1 MAAFRRARP
10 LAAPFAAL
18 GRLASP
24 PFLPLQVLT
33 LIMTSRTPDVSARR
47 IFLPDVPVIVADWT
61 TAAVLDPCGEISTG
75 PVAQVGQRIVAAR
88 PMLCHGPATAARL
101 KVEPFRACDVLE
113 LFAFVRPATFC
124 LPTVAGLAQALG
136 LPIPATLEDRPVTL
150 LEAATAL
157 LGELKR
163 LSDLDAKPLAE
174 VAGAMT
180 RGGWPWG
187 ASALAALGF
196 GGPGGEPNTA
206 KGFGPAAGLR
216 VWMRLPEWQERP
228 PPAPPGSQPISPD
241 ESEERLMQLLGPN
254 AETRDVQRS
263 YTRTITA
270 AFQPRPAPDQP
281 LLVLAE
287 AGTGT
292 GKTLGYVAP
301 ASLWAER
308 NEGAVWLATFTRNL
322 QRQLDQELDRLYPDP
337 EEKKRKV
344 VIRKGRENYLCL
356 LNYEDAVNRL
366 QTQPADAPAL
376 GLIARWAGATRGGD
390 MIGGD
395 LPGWLPEIIGR
406 AKTLGLADRRGECI
420 YAACSHY
427 QKCFIERTVR
437 RARHAQIVVANH
449 ALVMVQAALGG
460 IDDAARPTRYV
471 FDEGHHIFEAA
482 DGAFSAHLSGLE
494 AADLRRWLLGAE
506 GGAVLGSRGGS
517 RARGLKRRVEDLI
530 ATGNGQ
536 GSAQATDGGLAV
548 ALEETLAGARHLP
561 SQGWRNRIRDGEP
574 HGPTEAF
581 LALVR
586 AQVLARADAGSPY
599 SLEAETTPAIDG
611 LAEAAKALDAALQR
625 LEQPLRRLMAG
636 FGRKLNAEAAEL
648 DTAARIRIEAL
659 IRTLERRGAIP
670 VAAWRAMLGALGTS
684 TPAEFVDWFSIERND
699 AHDVDVGL
707 HRHWIDPTLP
717 FARALADHTHGMV
730 VTSATLLNGA
740 EDQDAD
746 WAIAEAHVGASHLAP
761 PVARTSLISPFAYPT
776 RTKVIVVTD
785 VRKDDLAQVASA
797 YRELFLA
804 SNGGALGLFTAI
816 SRLRE
821 VHRQIAPAL
830 DAAGLPLYAQHV
842 DAMDISTLVDIF
854 RAEEDASLLGTDAVR
869 EGVDVPGRSL
879 RLVVFD
885 RVPWPRPD
893 ILHKAR
899 RIAFGKRGYDD
910 AVTRLRLKQAFGRL
924 IRRADD
930 RGIFVLLDPM
940 MPTRLRGAFPPD
952 VPYLRVGLKDAVE
965 EVAAFLKKP

>member
-1 MAAFRRARP
+1 MKT
-10 LAAPFAAL
+10 
-18 GRLASP
+18 SP
-24 PFLPLQVLT
+24 PE
-33 LIMTSRTPDVSARR
+33 IAARR
-47 IFLPDVPVIVADWT
+47 ILLPDVPVVAADWSQ
-61 TAAVLDPCGEISTG
+61 AAVLDRGGEISTG
-75 PVAQVGQRIVAAR
+75 PVAAIGRRLATAR

-101 KVEPFRACDVLE
+101 KIETLPACDVLE
-113 LFAFVRPATFC
+113 LFAFVHPASFC
-124 LPTVAGLAQALG
+124 LPTIAGLAQALA
-136 LPIPATLEDRPVTL
+136 LPQPATLEDRPMTL
-150 LEAATAL
+150 RAAAQAL
-157 LGELKR
+157 LSELAR
-163 LSDLDAKPLAE
+163 LPDVETKPLAE
-174 VAGAMT
+174 VAGAMA
-180 RGGWPWG
+180 RGGWNWG
-187 ASALAALGF
+187 AAVLAALG
-196 GGPGGEPNTA
+196 GDPNVA

-228 PPAPPGSQPISPD
+228 PPGPPGSQPVTPD
-241 ESEERLMQLLGPN
+241 ESEARLERLLGEG
-254 AETRDVQRS
+254 AETREVQRA

-270 AFQPRPAPDQP
+270 AFQPRPAPEQP

-308 NEGAVWLATFTRNL
+308 NGGSVWLATFTRNL

-337 EEKKRKV
+337 DEKKRKV

-366 QTQPADAPAL
+366 QTQPGGAIAL
-376 GLIARWAGATRGGD
+376 GLVARWAAATRGGD
-390 MIGGD
+390 MTGGD
-395 LPGWLPEIIGR
+395 LPGWLPEILGR
-406 AKTLGLADRRGECI
+406 EKILALADRRGECI
-420 YAACSHY
+420 YAACPHY

-437 RARHAQIVVANH
+437 RARHADIVVANH

-460 IDDAARPTRYV
+460 IDDAVRPTRYV

-482 DGAFSAHLSGLE
+482 DSAFSAQLSGLE
-494 AADLRRWLLGAE
+494 TADLRRWLLGDE
-506 GGAVLGSRGGS
+506 GHATRS

-530 ATGNGQ
+530 ASGNSE
-536 GSAQATDGGLAV
+536 GSDGGLAV
-548 ALEETLAGARHLP
+548 ALEETLAGARQLP
-561 SQGWRNRIRDGEP
+561 GQGWRNRIKDGAG

-586 AQVLARADAGSPY
+586 AQVLARADVGSPY
-599 SLEAETTPAIDG
+599 SLETETAPVSDG
-611 LAEAAKALDAALQR
+611 LAEAAKILEAALAR
-625 LEQPLRRLMAG
+625 LEAPLRRLMAG
-636 FGRKLNAEAAEL
+636 FARKLNTEAAEL
-648 DTAARIRIEAL
+648 ETTARVRIEAL

-670 VAAWRAMLGALGTS
+670 VAAWRAMLASLAGA
-684 TPAEFVDWFSIERND
+684 TPAEFVDWFSVERSD
-699 AHDVDVGL
+699 GHDVDVGL

-730 VTSATLLNGA
+730 VTSATLLNGD
-740 EDQDAD
+740 EDQAAD
-746 WAIAEAHVGASHLAP
+746 WANAELRVGASHLAP
-761 PVARTSLISPFAYPT
+761 PVARTSLISPFAYPE

-785 VRKDDLAQVASA
+785 VRKDDIAQVASA

-804 SNGGALGLFTAI
+804 AKGGALGLFTAI
-816 SRLRE
+816 ARLRE

-899 RIAFGKRGYDD
+899 RAAGSKRGYDD

-930 RGIFVLLDPM
+930 RGVFVLLDPM
-940 MPTRLRGAFPPD
+940 MPSRLKGAFPPD
-952 VPYLRVGLKDAVE
+952 VPYLRVGLKEAV
-965 EVAAFLKKP
+965 ATIKDFFKPA